1 MVQRRDLLFYATG
14 AVAAGVTLGGLKGL
28 SLAMGPSAADQHDN
42 NIRVDISDL
51 EEGQQITVKFRG
63 KPVFIRHRT
72 QEEVDQARATP
83 MSDLRDTTSRHLS
96 RLSYMD
102 DPGFGSANDRERS
115 VDPEGR
121 YVVFYGICT
130 RLGCVLMGD
139 RAGEY
144 DGWFCPCCAA
154 HYDPSGRI
162 RKGIAP
168 RNLYIPRYE
177 WDREGMITL
186 IDEDGMP
193 PLSGEALDRAL
204 YGDG

>member
-14 AVAAGVTLGGLKGL
+14 AVAAGVAIAGLRGL
-28 SLAMGPSAADQHDN
+28 SLAMGPSAADQYDN

-51 EEGQQITVKFRG
+51 EEGQQITVRFRN

-72 QEEVDQARATP
+72 QEEIDQARATP
-83 MSDLRDTTSRHLS
+83 MSELRDTTSQRKPLEPY
-96 RLSYMD
+96 LNG
-102 DPGFGSANDRERS
+102 PVIGSADDRERS
-115 VDPEGR
+115 VDSEGW
-121 YVVFYGICT
+121 YVVFNGYCT
-130 RLGCVLMGD
+130 RGRCVPHGD
-139 RAGEY
+139 RAGNY
-144 DGWFCPCCAA
+144 KGWFCPCCGS

-162 RKGIAP
+162 RQGLAP

-177 WDREGMITL
+177 WDGAGMITL

-204 YGDG
+204 YEDG